1 MNWPFKIP
9 HKLRIAVALASIM
22 VIIVLNNV
30 LMRQHINTIDQ
41 SFTSIYKDRLM
52 PATDLFYVM
61 EHLYKERMLLEKYLS
76 SGGSKD
82 ELMTR
87 LASHNASVDSLITEF
102 KKTYLVL
109 NEASLLDEL
118 SDRRSNYKKIENKVL
133 ELHNSP
139 APALGMS
146 LFESEGIVVFSS
158 MMEDLHE
165 LTAIQSKVGKELLA
179 ESHHSVANA
188 NVLSF
193 LEVGV
198 AMVLGLVV
206 HIILL
211 TTKAMNRKSGKQRFY
226 LN

>member
-1 MNWPFKIP
+1 MNWPFKVP
-9 HKLRIAVALASIM
+9 HKLRIGVALAGIM
-22 VIIVLNNV
+22 VIVVISNV
-30 LMRQHINTIDQ
+30 LVRRNINTIDQ

-52 PATDLFYVM
+52 PAADLFYVM
-61 EHLYKERMLLEKYLS
+61 EHLYKKRMLLEKYLW

-82 ELMTR
+82 ELMTK
-87 LASHNASVDSLITEF
+87 LATHNHSVDSLITEF

-109 NEASLLDEL
+109 NEASLLDEFN
-118 SDRRSNYKKIENKVL
+118 DRRNNYKKIENEVL
-133 ELHNSP
+133 ELHHSAEP
-139 APALGMS
+139 SLGMS
-146 LFESEGIVVFSS
+146 LFENEGIVVFSS
-158 MMEDLHE
+158 MVEDLHE
-165 LTAIQSKVGKELLA
+165 LTAIQSKVGKQLLA

-198 AMVLGLVV
+198 AVVLGLVV

-211 TTKAMNRKSGKQRFY
+211 TTKAMNRTTGRQKFY